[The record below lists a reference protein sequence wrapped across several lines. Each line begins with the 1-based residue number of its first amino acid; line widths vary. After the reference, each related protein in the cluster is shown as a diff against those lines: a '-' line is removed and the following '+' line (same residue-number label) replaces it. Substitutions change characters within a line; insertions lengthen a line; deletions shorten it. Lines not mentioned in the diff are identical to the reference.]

1 MITNPLYV
9 KENAKLVILLT
20 AAGIPHEV
28 RTLYDGTQVLYPNL
42 FRSVGDVVCH
52 SWSYGR
58 ERGLLEVMGVGCED
72 EDDNVEGWLT
82 AETIFDRW
90 QKHWSLY
97 KNFLPH

>member
-1 MITNPLYV
+1 MITNRLYV
-9 KENAKLVILLT
+9 AESAKLVILLT

-28 RTLYDGTQVLYPNL
+28 RTLYDGVQVLYPSL
-42 FRSVGDVVCH
+42 SRSVGDVVCH